1 MTARGTRAIT
11 AAAWTL
17 SLVLHGL
24 VALYVA
30 YRTTAPDL
38 GFELEL
44 PETVEFGLT
53 DAVQTSAGASAPPP
67 AAPPPAPTEPGPG
80 PGAGPA
86 DAGVPSDAGPADA
99 GRRPRRDAGS
109 GAADAGVGDGEEG
122 EGQGVA
128 FLPAGSQIAL
138 RLDVARLRASPLA
151 DDVRG
156 VLGTLPDWQALLA
169 GSGVDPLTDFDRL
182 LIASPNLQRSRL
194 IAAGRVEG
202 DRDLMRAAASRM
214 ALAAGQPL
222 TWRTERG
229 VEVAEWHDPD
239 ETERVVALVGPQHF
253 TLCRPED
260 LPRVLAVARA
270 RARDRSHPA
279 DALLSMEPG
288 EGLSLEV
295 EGARSF
301 ARASPRNRSPLD
313 MVPTR
318 LRLSLSDGDDGRI
331 QARTRWTFDD
341 PAQAAAAA
349 RYWDNMRGAYARN
362 VITAMLG
369 ISPILERATI
379 DTEGATMRGNTTIS
393 MAEMSRLL
401 GLVRAFFADR
411 ARRAQEPGAPAEPE
425 APAPPAPAPREPA
438 EPPLPVSPYE

>member
-1 MTARGTRAIT
+1 M
-11 AAAWTL
+11 
-17 SLVLHGL
+17 
-24 VALYVA
+24 
-30 YRTTAPDL
+30 
-38 GFELEL
+38 
-44 PETVEFGLT
+44 
-53 DAVQTSAGASAPPP
+53 
-67 AAPPPAPTEPGPG
+67 
-80 PGAGPA
+80 
-86 DAGVPSDAGPADA
+86 
-99 GRRPRRDAGS
+99 
-109 GAADAGVGDGEEG
+109 
-122 EGQGVA
+122 A

-270 RARDRSHPA
+270 RARDRTHPA
-279 DALLSMEPG
+279 DALRSMEPG

-318 LRLSLSDGDDGRI
+318 LRLSLSEGDDGRI

-379 DTEGATMRGNTTIS
+379 DTEGATMRGNTTSS

-411 ARRAQEPGAPAEPE
+411 AQRAQEPGAPAEPQ
-425 APAPPAPAPREPA
+425 APAPPAPAPRAPAPAA